1 MSIITYEFLIE
12 HYVEKLKSTYEIAEE
27 FKTYPNKI
35 RRALTGFGI
44 PIRDKSKAQS
54 EAIKTGRCT
63 HPTKGKKTS
72 EITKNKISDSIAGVW
87 RDMPEEEKKRRIEI
101 SKQNWDSLPVE
112 KVEEMQKAAAIS
124 VRAAAMHGSKL
135 EKFLITGL
143 KKEGYK
149 ADFHKSFWAIDR
161 KQHVDIFISDL
172 NLAIEID
179 GPSHFKSIWGDEV
192 HRKQVVS
199 DSKKT
204 GFIISVGMK
213 MIRVKNMDGN
223 SSGFYMRTILKKL
236 LHTIELIKNG
246 AKENLFELE

>member
-1 MSIITYEFLIE
+1 MSKLTYEFLIS

-27 FKTYPNKI
+27 FGTYPNKI
-35 RRALTGFGI
+35 RRALTEFGI
-44 PIRDKSKAQS
+44 PIRDKSKAQA
-54 EAIKTGRCT
+54 EAIKTGRCK

-72 EITKNKISDSIAGVW
+72 EETKNKISDSIANVW
-87 RDMPEEEKKRRIEI
+87 EKMPEEEKKRRSDI
-101 SKQNWDSLPVE
+101 SRVQWESLSVQ

-124 VRAAAMHGSKL
+124 VRAAAVYGSKL
-135 EKFLITGL
+135 EKFLISGL
-143 KKEGYK
+143 KKEGYN

-161 KQHVDIFISDL
+161 KQHIDIFISNL

-179 GPSHFKSIWGDEV
+179 GPSHFRSIWGEDV
-192 HRKQVVS
+192 HQKQVVS

-204 GFIISVGMK
+204 GFIINAGMK
-213 MIRVKNMDGN
+213 MIRVKNIDGN